1 MLSEPPLYITS
12 IIKKKNYKKQEG
24 RKIKQKGD
32 LEEVDEPYKC
42 WLILF

>member
-12 IIKKKNYKKQEG
+12 IIKKKNYKKHEG

>member
-32 LEEVDEPYKC
+32 LEEVDEPYKY